1 LETSRGS
8 LQVIEKFQPRI
19 KVKVCGT
26 TSLKDALFA
35 VESGADALGF
45 LFYKKS
51 PRCISQKEVK
61 DIVAQLPPFVETVGV
76 FVNEASDK
84 VNRIAEQCRLTAVQ
98 LHGDESPAFCRRI
111 KRRVIKAFRVQ
122 DADSF
127 KGMSN
132 YDVSGFLLDSYN
144 DESRGGTGKVFDWNL
159 ALRAKK
165 QGFVIL
171 AGGLNPYN
179 VYTAIHRVKPYGVDV
194 CSGVEKSP
202 GVKDFTKIDEFIKSV
217 RKFR

>member
-1 LETSRGS
+1 
-8 LQVIEKFQPRI
+8 VIEKFQPRI
-19 KVKVCGT
+19 KIKVCGT
-26 TSLKDALFA
+26 TNLKDALFA
-35 VESGADALGF
+35 VESGVDAIGF
-45 LFYKKS
+45 IFYKKS
-51 PRCISQKEVK
+51 PRYILQKDAK
-61 DIVAQLPPFVETVGV
+61 DIVAKLPPFVETVGV
-76 FVNEASDK
+76 FVNETSDR
-84 VNRIAEQCRLTAVQ
+84 VNRIAEQCKLTAIQ

-111 KRRVIKAFRVQ
+111 KRRVIKAFRVK
-122 DADSF
+122 DTNSF
-127 KGMSN
+127 KGMAD

-144 DESRGGTGKVFDWNL
+144 EESKGGTGKTFDWNL

-165 QGFVIL
+165 QGPIIL

-202 GVKDFTKIDEFIKSV
+202 GIKDSVKIDEFIKSV

>member
-1 LETSRGS
+1 M
-8 LQVIEKFQPRI
+8 IEKVQPRI
-19 KVKVCGT
+19 KVKVRGT

-45 LFYKKS
+45 VFYKKS

-111 KRRVIKAFRVQ
+111 KRRVIKVFRVL

-127 KGMSN
+127 KGISN

-144 DESRGGTGKVFDWNL
+144 DESRGGTGKAFDWNL

-165 QGFVIL
+165 QGPIIL

-202 GVKDFTKIDEFIKSV
+202 GVKDFIKIDEFIKSV

>member
-1 LETSRGS
+1 M
-8 LQVIEKFQPRI
+8 IEKFQPRI

-45 LFYKKS
+45 IFYKKS

-61 DIVAQLPPFVETVGV
+61 DIVVQLPPFVETVGV

-111 KRRVIKAFRVQ
+111 KRRVIKVFRVL

-127 KGMSN
+127 KGISN

-144 DESRGGTGKVFDWNL
+144 DESRGGTGKAFDWNL

-165 QGFVIL
+165 QGPIIL

-202 GVKDFTKIDEFIKSV
+202 GVKDFIKIDEFIKSV

>member
-1 LETSRGS
+1 M
-8 LQVIEKFQPRI
+8 IEKFQPRI
-19 KVKVCGT
+19 KIKVCGT
-26 TSLKDALFA
+26 TNLKDALFA
-35 VESGADALGF
+35 VESGVDAIGF
-45 LFYKKS
+45 IFYKKS
-51 PRCISQKEVK
+51 PRYILQKDAK
-61 DIVAQLPPFVETVGV
+61 DIVAKLPPFVETVGV
-76 FVNEASDK
+76 FVNETSDR
-84 VNRIAEQCRLTAVQ
+84 VNRIAEQCKLTAIQ

-111 KRRVIKAFRVQ
+111 KRRVIKAFRVK
-122 DADSF
+122 DTNSF
-127 KGMSN
+127 KGMAD

-144 DESRGGTGKVFDWNL
+144 EESKGGTGKTFDWNL

-165 QGFVIL
+165 QGPIIL

-202 GVKDFTKIDEFIKSV
+202 GIKDSVKIDEFIKSV